1 MNKQLLYILSL
12 LFISTLLVQ
21 CKAKKPLIDQKTEI
35 THLSKSKADTIV
47 RKVLK
52 NNFEFEN
59 LKAKINTRYK
69 SREKQNL
76 IFGTFIKMHKDSA
89 IHATISILGIPI
101 VIALITPD
109 SLKFINKKEQKYF
122 EGDFSYVSKLLK
134 TEISFSQIQ
143 DLLVGNPI
151 RMDSNSNH
159 YLIQDNDEF
168 YISSL
173 NQGELN
179 KMESNGDWQ
188 VKFWINEF
196 FKAGKTLVSNDS
208 TNTRIQIY
216 QADYKKI
223 DGNLFPNRTKA
234 EIITATDS
242 ISIHLNYQRVKINTD
257 IKYTYTVPSHY
268 KKYE

>member
-101 VIALITPD
+101 LIALITPD

-134 TEISFSQIQ
+134 TEIS
-143 DLLVGNPI
+143 L
-151 RMDSNSNH
+151 
-159 YLIQDNDEF
+159 
-168 YISSL
+168 
-173 NQGELN
+173 
-179 KMESNGDWQ
+179 
-188 VKFWINEF
+188 VKF
-196 FKAGKTLVSNDS
+196 
-208 TNTRIQIY
+208 RIY
-216 QADYKKI
+216 
-223 DGNLFPNRTKA
+223 
-234 EIITATDS
+234 
-242 ISIHLNYQRVKINTD
+242 
-257 IKYTYTVPSHY
+257 
-268 KKYE
+268 